1 MDISGKQTGIIV
13 LIGILWIVITL
24 LGWKEYYM
32 AGMYLGVVLM
42 FLHMILGISKKGK
55 LSSKML
61 IYPLL
66 VWAVLWCASFY
77 LSRYYADLFAGKV
90 PDFSILGFHPS
101 FAWTIL
107 AYWLGGIATLTF
119 GFILFQDEWLSE
131 EDWKEFKNKIAMLEQ
146 SEVN

>member
-1 MDISGKQTGIIV
+1 MNISGKQTGIIV

>member
-1 MDISGKQTGIIV
+1 MDISGKRTGIIV

-42 FLHMILGISKKGK
+42 LLHMILGTAKNGR
-55 LSSKML
+55 LSSRL
-61 IYPLL
+61 FIYPLL
-66 VWAVLWCASFY
+66 LWAVLWCASFF

-107 AYWLGGIATLTF
+107 AYWLGGIATLTI

-131 EDWKEFKNKIAMLEQ
+131 EDWEEFKSKIEMLEQ
-146 SEVN
+146 REVN